1 MMSSAWCKF
10 ALMISLVVVI
20 VVGQPL
26 AVERKVT
33 VVFRLGKGIS
43 QIGLLLLKRS
53 VKLLNFKS
61 ENKFGFG
68 SVFIILFK
76 VELFY
81 FFLFIFYLYCY

>member
-1 MMSSAWCKF
+1 
-10 ALMISLVVVI
+10 MISLVVVI

-33 VVFRLGKGIS
+33 VVFRLGKEIS
-43 QIGLLLLKRS
+43 QIGLLLLKSS
-53 VKLLNFKS
+53 VKLLNFKA

-81 FFLFIFYLYCY
+81 FFLLFFFLYFY